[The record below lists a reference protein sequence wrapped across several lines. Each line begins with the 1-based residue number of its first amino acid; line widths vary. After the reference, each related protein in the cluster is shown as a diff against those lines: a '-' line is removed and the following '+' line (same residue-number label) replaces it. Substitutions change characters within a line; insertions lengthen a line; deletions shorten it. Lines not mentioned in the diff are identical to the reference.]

1 MKAPDAYWLVERN
14 ALVRSPPTE
23 LQDRPPRRA
32 ECCHFGRCAAH
43 DLPKSYGGKLPPPVR
58 DFLLVQVPIT
68 LLASSAGVWLFYV
81 QHQFEHTYWARGAD
95 PDIHTGALHGSSH
108 YDLPPVLRWFTA
120 NIGSIIGGA
129 VGGGDVGEI
138 KRAPAWNARREQPR
152 FIGLRRDWLIRDS
165 SSGDDGERSRDL
177 VVAARN
183 GPGERIGL
191 TGVRDGVAEHDR
203 CGGADV
209 AGVNKWKTIV
219 SHRSCKSSLSPNG
232 VCGA

>member
-1 MKAPDAYWLVERN
+1 MLTGLSSATHSSDLLPLSFKTGRLV
-14 ALVRSPPTE
+14 ARSAATSAAA
-23 LQDRPPRRA
+23 QHTICQRA
-32 ECCHFGRCAAH
+32 TAA
-43 DLPKSYGGKLPPPVR
+43 SYLPPVR

-81 QHQFEHTYWARGAD
+81 QHQFEHTHWARGAD
-95 PDIHTGALHGSSH
+95 WDLHTGALHGSSH
-108 YDLPPVLRWFTA
+108 YDLLPVLRWFTA

-165 SSGDDGERSRDL
+165 SSGDDGERRRDL

-203 CGGADV
+203 CGADV